1 MNEFYDEMFNNMTR
15 WLQGGFIDYYDLND
29 LDFGVTDEWEPLYI
43 QPLKSEIDL
52 LLSTWHSGSIIMIP
66 ISTGGLENTIAI

>member
-1 MNEFYDEMFNNMTR
+1 MITVRFLRYH
-15 WLQGGFIDYYDLND
+15 DLND
-29 LDFGVTDEWEPLYI
+29 LSIGVTDEREPLYI

-66 ISTGGLENTIAI
+66 ISTGV